1 MARGS
6 AQSPADLDSIWRAP
20 LVPAALAYTAGI
32 VLDHYAAV
40 PFVVSLLLMLGAM
53 LGWFVASWQGRARL
67 PLVFLA
73 LAGMAFGAAYH
84 HYRRDVYPDDDVGG
98 VATAEAKPVQIRG
111 YLDEEPLHTLAHPD
125 PLRSIAAG
133 ESSTT
138 ILRAVALRQSD
149 DWLTV
154 SGRVHLMVSGHG
166 HRSPCRRRGGSGGP
180 AVADPRPRQSR
191 RRRTPP
197 RPGAI
202 EECALNW
209 SQRKRPTA

>member
-1 MARGS
+1 
-6 AQSPADLDSIWRAP
+6 
-20 LVPAALAYTAGI
+20 
-32 VLDHYAAV
+32 
-40 PFVVSLLLMLGAM
+40 
-53 LGWFVASWQGRARL
+53 
-67 PLVFLA
+67 
-73 LAGMAFGAAYH
+73 MAFGAAYH

-154 SGRVHLMVSGHG
+154 SGRVHLMVSGTASISMPATRWKRWAG
-166 HRSPCRRRGGSGGP
+166 CR
-180 AVADPRPRQSR
+180 
-191 RRRTPP
+191 
-197 RPGAI
+197 
-202 EECALNW
+202 
-209 SQRKRPTA
+209 